1 MSRLVAIGAIWVGCA
16 LAWTILG
23 ASIADRSTE
32 SAGARGEEV
41 HGLWGAPLLQ
51 AAPTATYTQ
60 VSTREETKTV
70 RQEGEPPVHTT
81 IVRAV
86 EETHEVPLQST
97 DILARFELE
106 HRRRGLVWF
115 PTYVLVFEGTHEFR
129 NPSRKRETVSIT
141 FPLDVNSRTYDDLQV
156 LDRNERPVDLSFA
169 SGHAV
174 WSEDFAPGQ
183 TRGYTISFRTRGTG
197 SWTYAPTHGAAGEA
211 RNLRVRAETN
221 FPNIDFPLDT
231 VSPSS
236 HAATRDQWLGEWK
249 FQSLITKSPIGIQMP
264 QKLNPG
270 PLAAKITFFAPVSL
284 LFFFFVVSMLTIVSR
299 RDLHP
304 MHYFLLG
311 CAFFAFHLLFAYL
324 VDHVSLLGAF
334 GVAAATSMFLVGTY
348 SRLFLGWR
356 FALTRVLPVQFI
368 YLVLFSASFFWH
380 GFTGLAIAIGA
391 ILTLF
396 VVMQLTGRLDW
407 NDVFS
412 AKPAPVE
419 G

>member
-23 ASIADRSTE
+23 ASIADRSAETT
-32 SAGARGEEV
+32 GARGEEV
-41 HGLWGAPLLQ
+41 HGLWGAPLRQ
-51 AAPTATYTQ
+51 AAPTGTY
-60 VSTREETKTV
+60 VEASTREETKSV

-81 IVRAV
+81 ITRVV

-97 DILARFELE
+97 DILVRFELE

-115 PTYVLVFEGTHEFR
+115 PTYTLVFEGIHEFR
-129 NPSRKRETVSIT
+129 NPSRRRETVSIA

-156 LDRNERPVDLSFA
+156 LGENGQPVELSFA
-169 SGHAV
+169 NGHAV
-174 WSEDFAPGQ
+174 WSEDFAPSQ
-183 TRGYTISFRTRGTG
+183 TRRYTISFRTRGTE
-197 SWTYAPTHGAAGEA
+197 SWTYAPTNGEGGEA
-211 RNLRVRAETN
+211 RNLRIRAETD

-249 FQSLITKSPIGIQMP
+249 FQSLITKSPIGIKMP

-299 RDLHP
+299 RELHP

-324 VDHVSLLGAF
+324 VDHMSLLTAF
-334 GVAAATSMFLVGTY
+334 GIAAATSMLLVGTY

-356 FALTRVLPVQFI
+356 FALTRVVPVQFI

-380 GFTGLAIAIGA
+380 GFTGLSIAIGA

-412 AKPAPVE
+412 PKPAPAE
-419 G
+419 A